1 MRRFIRSGDLFE
13 DLRRSLDCEFISDTI
28 RAPFRYEAC
37 RMLTSAVLTG
47 YPLEQWIDMVKYF
60 SFGNSMSIESE
71 DEAKLFIA
79 KQLKELD
86 LSA

>member
-37 RMLTSAVLTG
+37 RVFTG

-60 SFGNSMSIESE
+60 SFGNAALIKSE
-71 DEAKLFIA
+71 EDAKKFFGKYLDEL
-79 KQLKELD
+79 
-86 LSA
+86 

>member
-1 MRRFIRSGDLFE
+1 
-13 DLRRSLDCEFISDTI
+13 
-28 RAPFRYEAC
+28 
-37 RMLTSAVLTG
+37 MLTSAVITG

-86 LSA
+86 

>member
-28 RAPFRYEAC
+28 GAPFRYEAC

-86 LSA
+86 

>member
-1 MRRFIRSGDLFE
+1 MGDLFE

-28 RAPFRYEAC
+28 RTPFRYEAC

-86 LSA
+86 

>member
-28 RAPFRYEAC
+28 RTPFRYEAC

-47 YPLEQWIDMVKYF
+47 YPLEQ
-60 SFGNSMSIESE
+60 
-71 DEAKLFIA
+71 
-79 KQLKELD
+79 
-86 LSA
+86 

>member
-1 MRRFIRSGDLFE
+1 MRKFCVNFSTVPLTILPNSQYFYPGDL

-60 SFGNSMSIESE
+60 SFGNAALISSI
-71 DEAKLFIA
+71 DK
-79 KQLKELD
+79 K
-86 LSA
+86 

>member
-28 RAPFRYEAC
+28 RTPFRYEAC

-60 SFGNSMSIESE
+60 SFGNAALIKSE
-71 DEAKLFIA
+71 EDAKKFFGKYLN
-79 KQLKELD
+79 EL
-86 LSA
+86 

>member
-13 DLRRSLDCEFISDTI
+13 DLRRSLDCAFISDTI

-86 LSA
+86 

>member
-13 DLRRSLDCEFISDTI
+13 DLRRLLDCEFISDTI

-47 YPLEQWIDMVKYF
+47 YPLEQWIGY
-60 SFGNSMSIESE
+60 GEI
-71 DEAKLFIA
+71 LF
-79 KQLKELD
+79 LW
-86 LSA
+86 

>member
-1 MRRFIRSGDLFE
+1 MNRFVRSGDLFE
-13 DLRRSLDCEFISDTI
+13 DLRRLLDYEFISDTI
-28 RAPFRYEAC
+28 RAPFRYDAC

-47 YPLEQWIDMVKYF
+47 YPLEQWKDMVKYF

-79 KQLKELD
+79 KQLRELD
-86 LSA
+86 

>member
-37 RMLTSAVLTG
+37 RMLTSAVFTG

-86 LSA
+86 